1 MDSFFSRYR
10 NALVL
15 ITVLM
20 MQVVGLAVQVRRP
33 GPNPSDKGSVRL
45 IRSWV
50 VGLVT
55 PPERLL
61 RATGHGIRGM
71 WMNYV
76 DLIHVRQQNKDLK
89 TQLDNLRLEEESLA
103 EDARQGQRLQALLG
117 FQEKYIYKTVAAQVI
132 GSSGTEQSKV
142 LLIDKGSRD
151 GLKPDMPVIT
161 PDGIVGKTRDV
172 FGHTSQVLEISDPT
186 SGAGVI
192 LEKTRIRGVLQGDT
206 WGHPEIVNISPDERI
221 QKGDTVVTSGGDAI
235 YPRGLAVGTVQK
247 VNPDPDGT
255 LVNVQIKP
263 SANLA
268 RLEEV
273 LVITNTGDAMP
284 AQMQE
289 DLAQAT
295 DAAQKASDVLAERLP
310 SRVDPNSPLTAQQQ
324 LQQKQDSAADDMR
337 PVRPP
342 QAMHPDR
349 YTPSD
354 TPPAANLV
362 PGQRTPAAEA
372 VVSVPSS
379 VSSPRSRSAPS
390 LPESDQPPAD
400 SATPAH
406 PKPSAAKPRVATVP
420 AAETKPPAVKKPA
433 ETDANP
439 PAKPEAG
446 ENHDT
451 AKPRPAGPRPPRR
464 PRPPIPR
471 EDAEDGPDG
480 ILAARGRGPVLSG
493 RPLYCCAAAG
503 PRPAVADLAALHYL
517 RSD

>member
-20 MQVVGLAVQVRRP
+20 VQVVGLAVQVRRP

-50 VGLVT
+50 VGLVS
-55 PPERLL
+55 PPERLF

-71 WMNYV
+71 WTNYV

-89 TQLDNLRLEEESLA
+89 AQLDNLRLEEESLA

-132 GSSGTEQSKV
+132 GASGTEQSKV

-172 FGHTSQVLEISDPT
+172 FGHTSQVLEINDPT

-192 LEKTRIRGVLQGDT
+192 MEKTRIRGVLQGDT

-247 VNPDPDGT
+247 VMPDPDGT

-263 SANLA
+263 AANLA

-273 LVITNTGDAMP
+273 LVITNTGDTMP

-289 DLAQAT
+289 DLTQAADAQ
-295 DAAQKASDVLAERLP
+295 QKASDVLAERLP
-310 SRVDPNSPLTAQQQ
+310 SRIDPNSPLTAQQQ
-324 LQQKQDSAADDMR
+324 LQQKQDNAADDMR

-342 QAMHPDR
+342 QALHPDR
-349 YTPSD
+349 YTPTD
-354 TPPAANLV
+354 TPPAAELV
-362 PGQRTPAAEA
+362 PGQRIPSAQAAATTPA
-372 VVSVPSS
+372 SL
-379 VSSPRSRSAPS
+379 SSPATSGSPDETPSA
-390 LPESDQPPAD
+390 DNPAA
-400 SATPAH
+400 SPAK
-406 PKPSAAKPRVATVP
+406 PKPSAAKPLVRSVAAQAATPSAAKKP
-420 AAETKPPAVKKPA
+420 APAEPDPTPSAKPPAG
-433 ETDANP
+433 ESH
-439 PAKPEAG
+439 PE
-446 ENHDT
+446 T
-451 AKPRPAGPRPPRR
+451 AKPGDTTPSTTPQPTNPQG
-464 PRPPIPR
+464 
-471 EDAEDGPDG
+471 G
-480 ILAARGRGPVLSG
+480 L
-493 RPLYCCAAAG
+493 
-503 PRPAVADLAALHYL
+503 
-517 RSD
+517 